1 MTSINQFQFSGLCTL
16 SNFVCL
22 HPSGIRHDR
31 YTNYQIAFPTTTTT
45 SVSAQSPRAY
55 VDNDRRRRS
64 SVGIWHKVDPI
75 FSLVMVKVDGPTVAY
90 TLGDDALQQFSLGK
104 SPHHVSGSACHAH
117 PLRAQTAPQIIIGH
131 CYRVRA
137 VAPDGPPISA
147 LLFFSHH
154 ENTATYLDSIVSTK
168 YLHTWGPPETL
179 SLIFF
184 FGGKPIRGDDKAGHS
199 SAYSR
204 RWSCGR
210 WPPFFAAP
218 S

>member
-75 FSLVMVKVDGPTVAY
+75 FSLVMVKVDGPVGIRRRRTTTTTPPPP
-90 TLGDDALQQFSLGK
+90 TLFNSSPWGNLLTMCQAQRANRRSSSL
-104 SPHHVSGSACHAH
+104 HA
-117 PLRAQTAPQIIIGH
+117 APA
-131 CYRVRA
+131 VRA
-137 VAPDGPPISA
+137 GARWAPISA
-147 LLFFSHH
+147 PLF
-154 ENTATYLDSIVSTK
+154 LST
-168 YLHTWGPPETL
+168 P
-179 SLIFF
+179 
-184 FGGKPIRGDDKAGHS
+184 
-199 SAYSR
+199 
-204 RWSCGR
+204 
-210 WPPFFAAP
+210 
-218 S
+218 